1 MHFLAIEI
9 GGTKLQLFAGT
20 GGGEI
25 VERLR
30 FSVDRSRG
38 AEGIRL
44 QIEAALPGIIEKWQ
58 PRGIGVGFGGPVRW
72 KSGEILRS
80 HHVEGWTDYPLAG
93 WLTRQTGIPAS
104 IENDANVAGLGE
116 ARHGAGRDYQ
126 NVFYITLGTGVGGGM
141 VNAGRIYHGATPGEV
156 EIGHVRLDR
165 EGMIVEN
172 RCSGTAMDQ
181 RILREI
187 QAHADS
193 ALALLVRQS
202 PPGGE
207 ARHLR
212 AAIAAGD
219 RLAESIV
226 AEHAETLAF
235 ALSHVVHLLHPE
247 IIVLGGGLSLVG
259 EPLRERVAAAL
270 PRHLMGAF
278 LPGPHVALAEL

>member
-44 QIEAALPGIIEKWQ
+44 QIEAALPGLIEKWQ

-104 IENDANVAGLGE
+104 IENDANVAALGE

-165 EGMIVEN
+165 EG
-172 RCSGTAMDQ
+172 T
-181 RILREI
+181 ILDIEGFRPIE
-187 QAHADS
+187 
-193 ALALLVRQS
+193 
-202 PPGGE
+202 
-207 ARHLR
+207 
-212 AAIAAGD
+212 
-219 RLAESIV
+219 
-226 AEHAETLAF
+226 
-235 ALSHVVHLLHPE
+235 
-247 IIVLGGGLSLVG
+247 
-259 EPLRERVAAAL
+259 
-270 PRHLMGAF
+270 
-278 LPGPHVALAEL
+278 